1 MRSSQ
6 AGQAGPATAAAA
18 VGWHCVTM
26 KSNLLIKMA
35 ELTELLYP
43 CTRYRGRALSSRQR
57 HRQLAA
63 NEYEYMRIRLWSK
76 QRKKYLHA
84 YFNKRTMPPLRHT
97 YTSVFM
103 YLCMYLLVAS
113 LRTFL
118 LLCRLYLKLKLSLPL
133 PLLLL
138 LFLSSPLWLCFTF
151 LINKQAWQA
160 HVLDYPACPCF
171 ALSSLAPLFAMCMS
185 QSPRLASLC
194 DLS

>member
-6 AGQAGPATAAAA
+6 AGQAGPAAA

-76 QRKKYLHA
+76 QRKKYLHS

-118 LLCRLYLKLKLSLPL
+118 LLCRLYLKLKLSLCL
-133 PLLLL
+133 CCCCCCCSCRLLYD
-138 LFLSSPLWLCFTF
+138 FVSHS
-151 LINKQAWQA
+151 
-160 HVLDYPACPCF
+160 
-171 ALSSLAPLFAMCMS
+171 
-185 QSPRLASLC
+185 
-194 DLS
+194 